1 MPHQALKLVLMGLL
15 YYIPILL
22 YSESVKTLD
31 TLGPI
36 VAWPLFMCFIILTSN
51 TWGLA
56 QHEWRGCGKR
66 AGMMVALALV
76 LMLVAVGFLGFGAT
90 LA

>member
-1 MPHQALKLVLMGLL
+1 
-15 YYIPILL
+15 
-22 YSESVKTLD
+22 
-31 TLGPI
+31 
-36 VAWPLFMCFIILTSN
+36 MCFIILTSN

-76 LMLVAVGFLGFGAT
+76 LMLVAVGLLGFGAT